1 LLTAWP
7 NVFADESARRD
18 WGWNPR
24 FDFEK
29 SAERMFELLQE

>member
-1 LLTAWP
+1 MGWP
-7 NVFADESARRD
+7 NVYRDDSARDD

-29 SAERMFELLQE
+29 SAARMFELLQG